1 LRSFFLHANSE
12 RQKGVFTDMAKV
24 LKFWAG
30 LGVAAISTAMAA
42 NATIVNK
49 RPQNTLLHLAA
60 AGEAGE
66 AGESGKAVAA
76 KDDQPTFIADLA
88 LVEGHMRVG
97 IALYKLGKGD
107 AAMVHMKHPADELY
121 TSLKPMLDARKV
133 TGFADELE
141 ALSMAIHSKS
151 APADVD
157 ALFDKMKLAIVK
169 TRGEGESV
177 SAHAMVGAV
186 EILLQNAVA
195 DYTTGVEAG
204 VVKVP
209 KEYQDAWGFVHAA
222 RAIMADLS
230 AQERGEHA
238 EPLAE
243 IDKVLAG
250 LDGLWPDLAGT
261 QNVTADA
268 KILAVA
274 KAKIELAGLDI
285 K

>member
-1 LRSFFLHANSE
+1 LRSFFLHVNFE
-12 RQKGVFTDMAKV
+12 HQKGVFTDMAKV

-66 AGESGKAVAA
+66 SGNAVAA
-76 KDDQPTFIADLA
+76 HDDQAEFIADLA

-97 IALYKLGKGD
+97 IALYKQGKSD
-107 AAMVHMKHPADELY
+107 AALVHMKHPADELY
-121 TSLKPMLDARKV
+121 SSLKPMLDARKV

-141 ALSMAIHSKS
+141 ALSMAIHHQ
-151 APADVD
+151 AAAIEVD
-157 ALFDKMKLAIVK
+157 ELFDKMKLAIVK

-195 DYTTGVEAG
+195 DYATGVEAG

-209 KEYQDAWGFVHAA
+209 KEYQDAWGFVQAA
-222 RAIMADLS
+222 KAIMADLS
-230 AQERGEHA
+230 VQERGEHA

-261 QNVTADA
+261 ENVTADA

-274 KAKIELAGLDI
+274 KAKVELAGLDI